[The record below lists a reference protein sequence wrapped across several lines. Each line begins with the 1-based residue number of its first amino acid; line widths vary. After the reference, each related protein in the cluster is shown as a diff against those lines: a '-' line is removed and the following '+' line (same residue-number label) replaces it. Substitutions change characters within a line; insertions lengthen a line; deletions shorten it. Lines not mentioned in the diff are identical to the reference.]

1 MAKIIAH
8 FSKKAWGSQQP
19 NSNQFSASIE
29 VETDSNDPES
39 FKAYLR
45 RCFAIAKESV
55 EEQMQSAPAR
65 NAQPVNGNA
74 TATSRPQAAGYRNG
88 SQNAAHVN
96 GKTSNGNGRN
106 VPATQA
112 QRKAVFAICKSLS
125 IDPNQYDLDAM
136 SVGQASKLIDELKS
150 QQAA

>member
-1 MAKIIAH
+1 MARIIAL
-8 FSKKAWGSQQP
+8 FSKKASGQHQYS
-19 NSNQFSASIE
+19 SNQFSASIE
-29 VETDSNDPES
+29 VETDTDDPEAL
-39 FKAYLR
+39 KGYLR
-45 RCFAIAKESV
+45 RCFSLAKESV
-55 EEQMQSAPAR
+55 EEQIQLAPTR

-74 TATSRPQAAGYRNG
+74 TTSPRPQASGYRNG
-88 SQNAAHVN
+88 AQNAGHAN
-96 GKTSNGNGRN
+96 GKPGNGNGRH

-125 IDPNQYDLDAM
+125 IDPNQYDLDAL